1 MKTRILLKLAR
12 AEGRKNIRERYDMSK
27 LQSQENRRRHDIEGR
42 NIKV

>member
-12 AEGRKNIRERYDMSK
+12 AEGRKNIRERYDISK
-27 LQSQENRRRHDIEGR
+27 LQSQEIRRHDIEGT

>member
-12 AEGRKNIRERYDMSK
+12 ADGTKNIRERYDIGK
-27 LQSQENRRRHDIEGR
+27 LQSQEIRRRHDIEGR